1 MYFNSPQGVFPNTG
15 GLDKRIFLYS
25 IIVGLILIGGSLTW
39 YIFLPKQIENIYLI
53 PGVPYVG
60 LYTGTRLWNSAETSV
75 YTVLQYWGDK
85 RFSTADVAET
95 FSLQARDSKRLGLEE
110 LAGFFGSHG
119 YLVRYVELNE
129 LFDFAQYINPRN
141 RVPLVVHQMASR
153 NDQDIT
159 VIRVVI
165 GIDDKNRL
173 VTVHDNIFGST
184 YKISYD
190 EFLGLF
196 PESNRGFLVITPSP
210 TIAEL
215 LQPQLNPSPYLPRT
229 SIMDNTSVRQLIF
242 AWLRMDEKTIQG
254 VPDSEILLGWLKI
267 SKDEAFPLLHPTAR
281 IIIYN
286 RIARYYTLLHQ
297 YDEAINMLKN
307 FSLPLY
313 QEDIGASFNGWE
325 RSEYDPAITARFR
338 SIPWDYLGKAYIGK
352 GNILEAKSAFKEAL
366 RIDPTNPTAK
376 DELTKLK

>member
-1 MYFNSPQGVFPNTG
+1 
-15 GLDKRIFLYS
+15 
-25 IIVGLILIGGSLTW
+25 
-39 YIFLPKQIENIYLI
+39 
-53 PGVPYVG
+53 
-60 LYTGTRLWNSAETSV
+60 
-75 YTVLQYWGDK
+75 
-85 RFSTADVAET
+85 
-95 FSLQARDSKRLGLEE
+95 
-110 LAGFFGSHG
+110 
-119 YLVRYVELNE
+119 
-129 LFDFAQYINPRN
+129 
-141 RVPLVVHQMASR
+141 MASR

-210 TIAEL
+210 TITEL

-325 RSEYDPAITARFR
+325 RSEYDPAIAARFR